1 MILISYVIFKIEIL
15 APSVIVEENKEYLHS
30 EVGIDK
36 DLEKLL
42 AEDPG
47 LYMQDDSTTH
57 ERSHNGFNPGPRPSP
72 SVLSNSSPFPK
83 R

>member
-1 MILISYVIFKIEIL
+1 MICHIIFKIIIL

-47 LYMQDDSTTH
+47 LYMEDDSSTTD
-57 ERSHNGFNPGPRPSP
+57 RSHNGFNPGPRPSP

>member
-1 MILISYVIFKIEIL
+1 MICHNIFKIKIL

-47 LYMQDDSTTH
+47 LYMEDDSSTTD
-57 ERSHNGFNPGPRPSP
+57 RQNNGFDPGPRPSP

>member
-1 MILISYVIFKIEIL
+1 MFKIEIL

-47 LYMQDDSTTH
+47 LYMEDDSSTH
-57 ERSHNGFNPGPRPSP
+57 DRPHNGFNPESRPSP